1 MYQKAHFHNALLLRK
16 YVSILLPLASFFTIN
31 RSFKM
36 RYCMNFYLKWHRNY
50 AWSKL
55 ELRYLLNKKQTSN
68 FDHAQFLH
76 QLRQKFIQY
85 LILKLQSIVKKGGKG
100 QRMFAFLCSK
110 IALCSWDFWYIKC
123 NRTCRHCIYLNII
136 QSSKCLYHHVTHTK
150 KSLKIILQITFS
162 LKQIITKHTL
172 IGIF

>member
-1 MYQKAHFHNALLLRK
+1 
-16 YVSILLPLASFFTIN
+16 
-31 RSFKM
+31 M
-36 RYCMNFYLKWHRNY
+36 RYCMHFYLKWHRNY

-68 FDHAQFLH
+68 FDHAQFLR

-110 IALCSWDFWYIKC
+110 IALSIWYFQYIKWGLWKQKLPALYS
-123 NRTCRHCIYLNII
+123 YLLNK
-136 QSSKCLYHHVTHTK
+136 QGDPVYLFKTNFPPSTPLLESPLLFFQENLSSLPY
-150 KSLKIILQITFS
+150 
-162 LKQIITKHTL
+162 
-172 IGIF
+172 